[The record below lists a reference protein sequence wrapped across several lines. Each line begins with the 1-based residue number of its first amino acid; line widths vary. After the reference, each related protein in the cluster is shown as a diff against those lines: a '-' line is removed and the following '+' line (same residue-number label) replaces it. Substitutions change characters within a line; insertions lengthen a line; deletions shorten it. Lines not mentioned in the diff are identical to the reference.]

1 MRTLRVLTVLLGI
14 LGLVAAG
21 LVTVS
26 SSAQAPTVR
35 RPGSAKPPKAP
46 RGVVVTHLPAVKGGG
61 GEYAE
66 GTAVTVD
73 EKDRVL
79 VAGVDGN
86 DVVVLRY
93 RPNGRLDRAFGRNG
107 ITRVAVATP
116 RQEASADAIATDHRG
131 RILVAATGNAYA
143 IGRSRLVVL
152 RFGQSGRLDKGFG
165 RQGRFTRLRS
175 SASDVVGTASG
186 GIVVTGRSLRPSG
199 ALVIGLTATGRLD
212 RRFGDAN
219 GVTRF
224 SVYGSQEGTVVGTS
238 AGSVAVD
245 PQGRYVV
252 EVGVF
257 RGIGAPAENGV
268 ARLLPDGRLDSSYYD
283 GGYHTEVTYGPR
295 GGDVVGD
302 GLALQPDGSV
312 VSGGGVAGRFALLG
326 YDADGVP
333 GGLLAT
339 TDLAAGQDERST
351 AVTLDSGGG
360 VLSVGYTG
368 RRVGVVRYVDGR
380 PDTTFAEHGKLV
392 RALRGYQQTRA
403 YDVAVDRAGRAVM
416 VGTAIPRNYRL
427 TQGILVMRLT
437 TSGRLDKHWHG

>member
-1 MRTLRVLTVLLGI
+1 M
-14 LGLVAAG
+14 
-21 LVTVS
+21 
-26 SSAQAPTVR
+26 
-35 RPGSAKPPKAP
+35 
-46 RGVVVTHLPAVKGGG
+46 
-61 GEYAE
+61 
-66 GTAVTVD
+66 
-73 EKDRVL
+73 
-79 VAGVDGN
+79 
-86 DVVVLRY
+86 
-93 RPNGRLDRAFGRNG
+93 
-107 ITRVAVATP
+107 
-116 RQEASADAIATDHRG
+116 
-131 RILVAATGNAYA
+131 
-143 IGRSRLVVL
+143 
-152 RFGQSGRLDKGFG
+152 
-165 RQGRFTRLRS
+165 
-175 SASDVVGTASG
+175 
-186 GIVVTGRSLRPSG
+186 TGRSLRPSG

-252 EVGVF
+252 EVTVF

-326 YDADGVP
+326 YDADGAP

-380 PDTTFAEHGKLV
+380 PDTTFAEHGK
-392 RALRGYQQTRA
+392 
-403 YDVAVDRAGRAVM
+403 AGE
-416 VGTAIPRNYRL
+416 GTARLPADTRLRRCRRPSRPCGRGRHGDATRLPPHAGHPRHATHDLRTPRQTLARL
-427 TQGILVMRLT
+427 TGCRPQVGGRGTLLEPWT
-437 TSGRLDKHWHG
+437 SASGHETCHEDPSGRSSN